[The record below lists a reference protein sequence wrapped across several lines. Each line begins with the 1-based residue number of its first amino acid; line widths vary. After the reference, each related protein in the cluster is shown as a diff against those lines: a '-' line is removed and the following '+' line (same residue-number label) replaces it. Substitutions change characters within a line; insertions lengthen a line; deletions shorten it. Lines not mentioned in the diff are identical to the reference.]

1 MILLLVD
8 GCTCYDYTYYGPV
21 PLKILSIEDGTVLQ
35 RFNHLLHRT
44 KKIEF
49 IEQFSEKLLV
59 KQACAIVRLDIVG
72 EAGMCM

>member
-1 MILLLVD
+1 MQ
-8 GCTCYDYTYYGPV
+8 
-21 PLKILSIEDGTVLQ
+21 ILSIEDGTVLQ

-44 KKIEF
+44 KKVEF